1 MKILYHT
8 SLTAFIVEDGDKY
21 FSVNVR
27 NKIIYPLK
35 RLKDIENSA
44 CIWESVEGVSPTILQ
59 EVETSFKEG
68 KIWRGKDKIFSWHLI
83 LF

>member
-8 SLTAFIVEDGDKY
+8 RLTAFIVEDGGKY
-21 FSVNVR
+21 FSVNVT

-35 RLKDIENSA
+35 RLEDIKKST

-59 EVETSFKEG
+59 EVETAFKEG
-68 KIWRGKDKIFSWHLI
+68 EIWKGKDKIFS
-83 LF
+83 